1 MTAPRTSARDKGAKA
16 AAPTQAELE
25 TAYIDQRR
33 AENRGDCTSCGEPDE
48 VCTRQVLGGAGTA
61 CCAQCRVNDTH
72 PRPPHEGKHYS
83 TQATFHCTPTEARKM
98 AIDLL
103 RAAEECK
110 RPNQYV
116 KIHSFGKG
124 ASAWS
129 VENVI
134 ISEM

>member
-1 MTAPRTSARDKGAKA
+1 MNKGKA
-16 AAPTQAELE
+16 AAPDNEELA
-25 TAYIDQRR
+25 TAYIDQRA
-33 AENRGDCTSCGEPDE
+33 AENRADCTSCGKSDDA
-48 VCTRQVLGGAGTA
+48 CTRQVLSGSGTP
-61 CCAQCRVNDTH
+61 CCEQCRMNDTH
-72 PRPPHEGKHYS
+72 PRSPHEGKQYS